1 MIVRYTTKMHAEASK
16 LLKTLPKKYT
26 SLYSIQER
34 VKNMQSADVSKEDLD
49 SFIME
54 KNSLEEGIQLFKKM
68 LGSIVSIGSQFS

>member
-54 KNSLEEGIQLFKKM
+54 KNSL
-68 LGSIVSIGSQFS
+68 